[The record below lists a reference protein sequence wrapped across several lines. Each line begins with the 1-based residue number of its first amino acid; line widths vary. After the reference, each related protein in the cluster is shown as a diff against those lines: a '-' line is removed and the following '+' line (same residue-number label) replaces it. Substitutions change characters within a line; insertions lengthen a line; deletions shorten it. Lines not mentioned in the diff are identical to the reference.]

1 VYSAH
6 MKKMVFYLRVS
17 TSKQGADGNGIQ
29 HQMTVVNRYAELNE
43 GEVIGQ
49 FVEVES
55 GGKTDAERPQLSLA
69 LEICRKQ
76 NAVLICSKIDRLS
89 RNAEFLLRLMNSK
102 VEFICCDIPNCDRFT
117 ISLFAIL
124 AEKER
129 MMISERTKNALQM
142 VKARGIKLGGPNP
155 ELSVKLMNDGASKAK
170 NEFRIKITP
179 IIDDIKKAGVKTLQ
193 GLADCLNR
201 RGISSRTGKSW
212 TPSLVRNV
220 LI

>member
-1 VYSAH
+1 

-17 TSKQGADGNGIQ
+17 TAKQGADGNGIQ
-29 HQMTVVNRYAELNE
+29 HQMTVVNQYAEANG
-43 GEVIGQ
+43 GEIIGQ
-49 FVEVES
+49 FIEVES
-55 GGKTDAERPQLSLA
+55 GGKTDVERPQLSLA

-76 NAVLICSKIDRLS
+76 NAVLVCSKIDRLS

-124 AEKER
+124 AEKEKN
-129 MMISERTKNALQM
+129 MISERTKNALKM
-142 VKARGIKLGGPNP
+142 VKARGVKLGNPNP
-155 ELSVKLMNDGASKAK
+155 ELSVKLMNEGAGKAK
-170 NEFRIKITP
+170 KEFRIKITP
-179 IIDDIKKAGVKTLQ
+179 IIDDIKTAGVKTLQ

-201 RGISSRTGKSW
+201 RGISTRTGKSW
-212 TPSLVRNV
+212 TPGLVRNV